1 MHVVKFCEVGRV
13 LGTRAA
19 GKKIREKIISM
30 FDNDKIVLDFS
41 EVDIISNSFAD
52 ECIGKM
58 IAEYGIEFVKSKTT
72 FKNVNNETVIVIKKV
87 ISDRLKDIA

>member
-19 GKKIREKIISM
+19 GKEIRNKIISM
-30 FDNDKIVLDFS
+30 FDYDKVVLDFS
-41 EVDIISNSFAD
+41 DVDIISNSFAD

-58 IAEYGIEFVKSKTT
+58 IAEYGIEFVKAKTT
-72 FKNVNNETVIVIKKV
+72 FKNVNNETIIVIKKV
-87 ISDRLKDIA
+87 ISDRLRDIA